1 MKARIPEE
9 GEIRDDQVYHEGNW
23 QTLDTGLT
31 LYEVNQQLVAQLPN
45 MTREKIEEK
54 KEMFNNF
61 LKKESAEYYMML
73 CKELSYYTIF
83 RVLSNDYIG
92 PTCFTEVVECLLEFT
107 DGIKSITETDDGNA
121 IEIWVKK
128 DDTCH
133 VVYFFNYTHGVIEC
147 LAR

>member
-45 MTREKIEEK
+45 MTKEKIEEK

-61 LKKESAEYYMML
+61 LKKDSAEYYMML

-83 RVLSNDYIG
+83 RILSSDYIG

-107 DGIKSITETDDGNA
+107 D
-121 IEIWVKK
+121 
-128 DDTCH
+128 
-133 VVYFFNYTHGVIEC
+133 
-147 LAR
+147 